1 MRRQGQAVILPV
13 DPKIEKTCR
22 RNRKNKRQEGVSAT
36 AETSE
41 IMAANAAN
49 NGGNNGNNGGAVEDQ
64 ANGRSLRDYI
74 LPTLTGVQS
83 CIRPPAVDAN
93 NFEIKPAILQMVQS
107 SVQFGGLPS
116 EDPNLHLSNFMELCE
131 TFKVNGVSDDAI
143 RLRLF
148 PFSLRKR
155 AKSWLNSLPPNSIA
169 TWNDLAM
176 KFLSKFFPPAKSAKL
191 RGEINNFCQQ
201 DNESLHEAWERF
213 KDLIR
218 KCPHHGIEKW
228 MLVHNF
234 YNGLVENIRT
244 LIDAAAGGAFM
255 RKSAN
260 EAYDLLE
267 EMALNN
273 QQWPTER
280 SQSKKVA
287 GVLEVDAITK
297 LTAQV
302 EALTKIIAG
311 QAKQAQVVCELCG
324 GSHHFSECQADVV
337 DLPMDE
343 AKAIGNYSQNNNNN
357 YGFNQGNNRRNSGFY
372 QQRNQNQNQNQ
383 QFNQQQTSGGNSSL
397 QTDLLLQFL
406 TETRSSIKDLQA
418 QMGQLAT
425 EVATRPQGN
434 LPSTT
439 EVNPKENC
447 KAITLRSGKN
457 YDGPEL
463 PQSADGEK
471 ENEAQPKP
479 TPTPTSEKA
488 TDSPTQPQQSP
499 PISIDHHV
507 KIHYPQRLRKSS
519 LDKQFTKFLEVFK
532 RLHINIPFAEALE
545 QMPRSVK
552 FMKEILSKKRKLEDY
567 ETVALTVECS
577 AILQKKLP
585 PKIKDPGS
593 FNIPCSI
600 GGSVETKALCDL
612 GASINLMPLS
622 VFKRLGLGKAKPTTV
637 TLQLAD
643 RSLTHPRG
651 IIEDVLV
658 KVGKFIF
665 PADFL
670 ILDMEEDST
679 IPIILGRPFLAT
691 GRAVIDVQK
700 GELKLRVQDE
710 EVNFNVFAP
719 TDIPTCCMI
728 EMVKGS
734 FVKADKKKAKPK
746 ERLRTIQRRWKRLM
760 CGSSEG
766 ELTLVQ
772 KSEINTIGGQ
782 FSSFSTRALLDEK
795 GPPNPF

>member
-1 MRRQGQAVILPV
+1 
-13 DPKIEKTCR
+13 
-22 RNRKNKRQEGVSAT
+22 
-36 AETSE
+36 
-41 IMAANAAN
+41 
-49 NGGNNGNNGGAVEDQ
+49 
-64 ANGRSLRDYI
+64 
-74 LPTLTGVQS
+74 
-83 CIRPPAVDAN
+83 
-93 NFEIKPAILQMVQS
+93 
-107 SVQFGGLPS
+107 
-116 EDPNLHLSNFMELCE
+116 
-131 TFKVNGVSDDAI
+131 
-143 RLRLF
+143 
-148 PFSLRKR
+148 
-155 AKSWLNSLPPNSIA
+155 
-169 TWNDLAM
+169 
-176 KFLSKFFPPAKSAKL
+176 
-191 RGEINNFCQQ
+191 
-201 DNESLHEAWERF
+201 
-213 KDLIR
+213 
-218 KCPHHGIEKW
+218 

-234 YNGLVENIRT
+234 YNGLVGNTRT

-324 GSHHFSECQADVV
+324 GSHHFSECQADVD

-383 QFNQQQTSGGNSSL
+383 QFNQQQTSGGNSGL
-397 QTDLLLQFL
+397 QTDLLLQFM
-406 TETRSSIKDLQA
+406 TETRSSIKDLQT

-425 EVATRPQGN
+425 QVATRPQGN

-439 EVNPKENC
+439 EINPKENC
-447 KAITLRSGKN
+447 NSITLRSGKK

-463 PQSADGEK
+463 TQPIDVNK
-471 ENEAQPKP
+471 EIKVQPVP
-479 TPTPTSEKA
+479 TPTPTVEKA
-488 TDSPTQPQQSP
+488 TDSSTQPQQSP
-499 PISIDHHV
+499 PISIEHHE
-507 KIHYPQRLRKSS
+507 KIPYPQRLHKTN

-545 QMPRSVK
+545 QMPRYVK

-567 ETVALTVECS
+567 ETVALTEECS

-585 PKIKDPGS
+585 PKLKDPGS

-719 TDIPTCCMI
+719 TDIPTCCKI
-728 EMVKGS
+728 RVLLLKLIRRKQS
-734 FVKADKKKAKPK
+734 LKSDF
-746 ERLRTIQRRWKRLM
+746 ER
-760 CGSSEG
+760 
-766 ELTLVQ
+766 
-772 KSEINTIGGQ
+772 
-782 FSSFSTRALLDEK
+782 FSVVGKD
-795 GPPNPF
+795 